1 MTDSA
6 LPAPEPLIA
15 APAATKPVSPLRR
28 IAGDF
33 VESPL
38 AVVGLAGLLCVI
50 FIALFASWIAP
61 QNPYDLTQIRLG
73 DARQPPG
80 AEQLSEPLSERFA
93 IAFDPTAAAP
103 GTSDPVEATV
113 GRDDVRSS
121 GILAEGMR
129 VLAVRRSEGEIVLGF
144 EFGPE
149 EARAPLGSVRIDD
162 LPRGATLSAGE
173 KHGFRDYWTV
183 SPGQLDGLTIHS
195 DRGFDRP
202 LILDVRLTGAE
213 QTVEMTYWLGTDGQ
227 GRDMLSAI
235 LYGLRIS
242 LAVGVMSGVAALVIG
257 LSLGLIAAY
266 FGGRTETLV
275 MRLVDLQLSF
285 PAILVA
291 LILMAVF
298 TNVETGT
305 PLLSYLDEHL
315 PQYKVIMAL
324 IIVQWAYYAR
334 TARGA
339 ALVERRKE
347 YIEAAAC
354 LALSQRRI
362 IFRHLLP
369 NCLPPVIVVG
379 TVQVANAIALEATLS
394 FLGIGLPITQ
404 PSLGLLISNGFDYL
418 LSGRYWISVY
428 PGVALLITIV
438 SINLVGDQLRDILNP
453 RLQK

>member
-15 APAATKPVSPLRR
+15 ERVATKPVSPLRR

-38 AVVGLAGLLCVI
+38 AVAGLAGLVCVI
-50 FIALFASWIAP
+50 FIALFAPWLAP

-80 AEQLSEPLSERFA
+80 AEQLSAPLSERFA
-93 IAFDPTAAAP
+93 VAFDPGA
-103 GTSDPVEATV
+103 GDRIEATI

-121 GILAEGMR
+121 GSLAEGMR
-129 VLAVRRSEGEIVLGF
+129 VHVERRSGTEIALEF
-144 EFGPE
+144 DFGPGD
-149 EARAPLGSVRIDD
+149 ARVPLGSIRIDD

-173 KHGFRDYWTV
+173 KHGFRDYWTL
-183 SPGQLDGLTIHS
+183 SPGQLEGLTILS

-213 QTVEMTYWLGTDGQ
+213 RTVEMTYWLGTDGQ

-242 LAVGVMSGVAALVIG
+242 LVVGVMSGVAALMIG

-266 FGGRTETLV
+266 FGGRIETLV

-298 TNVETGT
+298 TNVEADT
-305 PLLSYLDEHL
+305 PLLSFLDDHL

-362 IFRHLLP
+362 IFGHLLP